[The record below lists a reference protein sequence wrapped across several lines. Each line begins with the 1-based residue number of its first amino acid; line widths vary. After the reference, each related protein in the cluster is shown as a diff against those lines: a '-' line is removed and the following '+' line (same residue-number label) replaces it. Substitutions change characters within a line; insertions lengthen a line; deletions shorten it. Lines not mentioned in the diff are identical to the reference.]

1 MNLEEYQKK
10 ALLRLNLLIANN
22 IEECIN
28 YALLGIGEETG
39 EIIGEIRKSFYKG
52 NYHERKFENRKLAK
66 ELGDV
71 VWYIALICKNNKIDI
86 NKIQKEQSGKRTK
99 GLCNRKK
106 MIKLALNIEEL
117 TGKVVEESINGNLQ
131 MLENTLKKE
140 YIKVEEIANEIGIT
154 MEEIFEQN
162 IQKINGRYDKRGKVK
177 KENEREER

>member
-10 ALLRLNLLIANN
+10 ALLRLNPLIANN

-39 EIIGEIRKSFYKG
+39 EIIGEIRKLFYKG

-106 MIKLALNIEEL
+106 MIKLALNIE
-117 TGKVVEESINGNLQ
+117 
-131 MLENTLKKE
+131 
-140 YIKVEEIANEIGIT
+140 
-154 MEEIFEQN
+154 
-162 IQKINGRYDKRGKVK
+162 
-177 KENEREER
+177 